1 MQPRYYDTA
10 GHIDYT
16 AIKAYARQ
24 LRDEAVNAFWAGLM
38 LRAENLFAKL
48 RRSGGAHAA
57 AH

>member
-1 MQPRYYDTA
+1 MQPRYYDSA

-24 LRDEAVNAFWAGLM
+24 LRDEAVDAFWAALTV
-38 LRAENLFAKL
+38 RVASTVAKL